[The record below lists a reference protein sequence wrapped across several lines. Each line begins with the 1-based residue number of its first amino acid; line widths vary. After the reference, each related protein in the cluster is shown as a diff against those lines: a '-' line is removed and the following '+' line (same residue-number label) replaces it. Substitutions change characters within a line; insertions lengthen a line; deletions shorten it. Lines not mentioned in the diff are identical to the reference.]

1 VRTSEAPAGRST
13 NDTSVPDPEQA
24 NGHESNG
31 HGPALGQERGG
42 SGADGRERIAER
54 LLRST
59 AARSYDPDLDI
70 NWSAPPEPGKMF
82 LPEHRCTLYGT
93 ALYERLTPQQ
103 RRELGKHQ
111 AASVAGAGIWLE
123 FMLLRLL
130 AKLAYQGDPAS
141 RHVQYALAEMAEEC
155 RHSTMFARLIEWMG
169 TPSYRPPRMV
179 RRLGKML
186 PTIAYGPA
194 MWGAILIGEEL
205 TDRYQREMVNNE
217 SIQPLVRMVNRI
229 HILEEARHIGFAR
242 AELTRTAARLSRA
255 ELPYHQALL
264 GRTAYIVARNLI
276 SPETYRSVG
285 LDPDY
290 AHRAALAN
298 PAHQETIRY
307 GGEKIVAF
315 LSEAGLVGGPGMPWW
330 RRSYLLPS

>member
-1 VRTSEAPAGRST
+1 MRTSEAPAGRST

-59 AARSYDPDLDI
+59 AARSYDPELDI
-70 NWSAPPEPGKMF
+70 NWSAPPEPGKIF

-285 LDPDY
+285 LDPQY